1 MKLLLGLAGTEESER
16 ALDEVIERAA
26 AVGDDLT
33 VAVVDR
39 EGVAE
44 SDREAT
50 RDRAV
55 EHCEAAGLAA
65 DVRLLEGHP
74 GSALVELAERE
85 GFDRLIIGGGT
96 ESPMGKIE
104 LGPVTEFVLLNA
116 QVTVTLVR

>member
-16 ALDEVIERAA
+16 ALDEVLDRAA

-33 VAVVDR
+33 VAVVER
-39 EGVAE
+39 EGIAE
-44 SDREAT
+44 RDREAI

-55 EHCEAAGLAA
+55 ERCEAAGLAA

-116 QVTVTLVR
+116 QVSVTLVR

>member
-26 AVGDDLT
+26 TIGDDLT
-33 VAVVDR
+33 VAVVERD
-39 EGVAE
+39 GIPDG
-44 SDREAT
+44 DREAT

-55 EHCEAAGLAA
+55 ERCEAAGVDA
-65 DVRLLEGHP
+65 DVRLLSGHP
-74 GSALVELAERE
+74 GSTLVELAES
-85 GFDRLIIGGGT
+85 GGYDRLIIGGGT